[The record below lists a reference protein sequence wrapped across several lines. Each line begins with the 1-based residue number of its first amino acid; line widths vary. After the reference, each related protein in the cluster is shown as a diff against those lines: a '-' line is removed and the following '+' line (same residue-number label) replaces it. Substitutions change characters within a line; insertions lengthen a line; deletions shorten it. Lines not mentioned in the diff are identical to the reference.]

1 MTVYLSGKITG
12 DKHFKKK
19 FLKAKVK
26 LVKNGYDVINPCD
39 ISCYADF
46 LSYEQFLHIDYALID
61 CCDCIY
67 MLKDWKDSNGAR
79 LELNYAKCKGK
90 EILYEEN

>member
-26 LVKNGYDVINPCD
+26 LVSENQCKWAENRIAKAVYEPQLDFGD
-39 ISCYADF
+39 IA
-46 LSYEQFLHIDYALID
+46 
-61 CCDCIY
+61 
-67 MLKDWKDSNGAR
+67 
-79 LELNYAKCKGK
+79 
-90 EILYEEN
+90 

>member
-26 LVKNGYDVINPCD
+26 LVKQGY
-39 ISCYADF
+39 
-46 LSYEQFLHIDYALID
+46 
-61 CCDCIY
+61 
-67 MLKDWKDSNGAR
+67 
-79 LELNYAKCKGK
+79 K

>member
-12 DKHFKKK
+12 DKHYKKK

-26 LVKNGYDVINPCD
+26 LVKNGY
-39 ISCYADF
+39 
-46 LSYEQFLHIDYALID
+46 
-61 CCDCIY
+61 
-67 MLKDWKDSNGAR
+67 
-79 LELNYAKCKGK
+79 K